1 MDRQLLRQKV
11 CQIISEMKTDPCVL
25 VVFKTKREL
34 KCQNE
39 LFLKVLLCF
48 LLLRL
53 FDEFLT

>member
-34 KCQNE
+34 KCQNKLS
-39 LFLKVLLCF
+39 LFLWKDSVF
-48 LLLRL
+48 A
-53 FDEFLT
+53 FISENI